1 VTQSP
6 KTISGV
12 VERITYHNE
21 ETGYT
26 VAKILPDQRNERGQD
41 GTLSTIIGTLT
52 GIAVGEAL
60 ELTGYWQHHNQH
72 GWQFSVQTYRSVLPA
87 TAQGI
92 RKYLGSGLIKGVGP
106 RTADKIVDH
115 FDTNTL
121 DILDSAPDRLK
132 EVPGIGKKKIDL
144 IAGAWREQ
152 KAIKDVMVFLQ
163 GHGVST
169 SLAVRLYKQYAD
181 ASITIAKNEPY
192 RLAREV
198 NGIGFRT
205 ADKIALAMGYK
216 HDDPERLK
224 AGALHAL
231 SEATDDGHT
240 YLRADDLAKR
250 AADVLEISLERAT
263 QAVQDLILEQGAQSE
278 WLQRQSDGTL
288 KFLPA
293 QAPSKRKGVS
303 ETRASYTVSLPSP
316 LPSSL
321 PPPPDANQVVYLWP
335 FYNAEQNIA
344 KQLKRLI
351 GSADAQDCLPEF
363 RQVNAQAM
371 FGYLAIKDGLNLSE
385 RQQDGVLMALQHRV
399 SVMTGGPGTG
409 KTTSMRALIRA
420 LQAKHKRIV
429 LAAPTGRAAK
439 RLSDA
444 TGIEAKTLHRW
455 LQLKPGGKP
464 RYDGD
469 NPIPA
474 DMVIVDEASMLDTL
488 LTNTLLKAIATGTHV
503 LFVGDADQLPSVGA
517 GNVLAD
523 VIASELVPVMRLDRI
538 FRQSETSAIITNAH
552 RINHGELPQTGG
564 AIEDFFMFAED
575 DAEKASALV
584 VDLVTRRIP
593 ARFGILAADIQVLA
607 PMHNGKCGV
616 AYLNEA
622 LQSVLNPPHE
632 HKPQKPFGNRVFRV
646 GDKVLQT
653 RNNYDKDVFNGD
665 AGTVISIDLEDQ
677 LLRVRLEDGRIADY
691 EFTELDQLSLAYAI
705 SIHKSQGSEYPGVVI
720 PLVMGHYMM
729 LERRL
734 IYTAVTRAK
743 KLAVIVGSRKALAMA
758 VKNSGAAKQ
767 GRNTG
772 LAVRLRG

>member
-1 VTQSP
+1 MGVTQSP

-12 VERITYHNE
+12 VERITYYNE
-21 ETGYT
+21 DTGYT
-26 VAKILPDQRNERGQD
+26 VAKILPDKRSERNPD
-41 GTLSTIIGTLT
+41 GALSTIVGTLT
-52 GIAVGEAL
+52 GVAVGEAL
-60 ELTGYWQHHNQH
+60 ELTGLWQHHDQH

-115 FDTNTL
+115 FDTTTL
-121 DILDSAPDRLK
+121 DILDAAPERLK
-132 EVPGIGKKKIDL
+132 EVPGIGTKKIAL
-144 IAGAWREQ
+144 IAAAWREQ

-198 NGIGFRT
+198 NGIGFKT

-240 YLRADDLAKR
+240 YLPADELAKR
-250 AADVLEISLERAT
+250 AAEVLEIHVERAA
-263 QAVQDLILEQGAQSE
+263 QAVHDLIAEQGAQSE
-278 WLQRQSDGTL
+278 WLQQQPDGSR
-288 KFLPA
+288 KFLPT
-293 QAPSKRKGVS
+293 QVPSKRAKVG
-303 ETRASYTVSLPSP
+303 EARAAYASMV
-316 LPSSL
+316 L
-321 PPPPDANQVVYLWP
+321 PPPSDAEQVVYLWP

-351 GSADAQDCLPEF
+351 SATDAQDRLPEF
-363 RQVNAQAM
+363 RAVNAQTM
-371 FGYLAIKDGLNLSE
+371 FAYLAAKDGLNLSE
-385 RQQDGVLMALQHRV
+385 RQQEGVLMALTQRV

-420 LQAKHKRIV
+420 LQAKGKRIV

-439 RLSDA
+439 RLADA

-464 RYDGD
+464 LFDQD
-469 NPIPA
+469 EPIPA

-488 LTNTLLKAIATGTHV
+488 LTNTLLKAIATGAHV

-523 VIASELVPVMRLDRI
+523 VIASGLVQVTRLDRI

-552 RINHGELPQTGG
+552 HINSGEMPQTGG
-564 AIEDFFMFAED
+564 AINDFFVFAED

-593 ARFGILAADIQVLA
+593 ARFGLAPGDIQVLA

-616 AYLNEA
+616 AYLNES
-622 LQSVLNPPHE
+622 LQAVLNPPRND
-632 HKPQKPFGNRVFRV
+632 KPQKPFGNRVFRL

-665 AGTVISIDLEDQ
+665 AGVVVAIDLEDQ
-677 LLRVRLEDGRIADY
+677 LVRVRLDDGRVADY
-691 EFTELDQLSLAYAI
+691 EFTELDQLTLAYAI
-705 SIHKSQGSEYPGVVI
+705 SIHKSQGSEYAAIVI

-743 KLAVIVGSRKALAMA
+743 QLAVIVGSRKALAMA
-758 VKNSGAAKQ
+758 VKNSGATRH